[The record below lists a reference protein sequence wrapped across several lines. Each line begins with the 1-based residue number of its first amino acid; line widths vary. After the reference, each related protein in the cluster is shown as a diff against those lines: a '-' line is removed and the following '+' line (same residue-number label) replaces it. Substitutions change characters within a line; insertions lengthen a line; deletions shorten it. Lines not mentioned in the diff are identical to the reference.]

1 MNAETLLISALV
13 DNSHLNPPYQG
24 FYNIIKRPDHYGA
37 IQFTCSAG
45 IFNDYAYL
53 IDDYDCD
60 MLNIIGTGCE
70 RFRFDY
76 QQIPNKQHISN
87 LNLFSENMGAID
99 RTWDLRDLSNFPNLK
114 SLSILSLEY
123 LTHIDLSCLYQL
135 ERLVCSHRVG
145 MMGGN
150 SLGALAVLKLSGYKE
165 QDLTALADNHSLKKL
180 ALINTGIRSLAGIE
194 SLENLQ
200 TLFIDKARSLNDVTN
215 VVEMKNIQQLWFGSQ
230 IKNTDW
236 SFLKEMKQLKALHVE
251 RTGDLSFLN
260 DLPELQFF
268 SVTKVLNGNDEP
280 LRQHPR
286 LNTRQQG
293 PFPFAI

>member
-24 FYNIIKRPDHYGA
+24 FYNVIKRPDYYGTT
-37 IQFTCSAG
+37 QFTCSAG

-53 IDDYDCD
+53 INDYDCD

-70 RFRFDY
+70 SFRFNY
-76 QQIPNKQHISN
+76 QQIPNKQRICNVS
-87 LNLFSENMGAID
+87 LFSENMGSID
-99 RTWDLRDLSNFPNLK
+99 SGWDLQDLSHFSSLK

-123 LTHIDLSCLYQL
+123 LKHIDCSSLKKL
-135 ERLVCSHRVG
+135 ERLVCPYRAG
-145 MMGGN
+145 MMGVN
-150 SLGALAVLKLSGYKE
+150 SLRALAVLKLSGYKE
-165 QDLTALADNHSLKKL
+165 QELTALADNYSLKKL

-215 VVEMKNIQQLWFGSQ
+215 VVEMKNLQQLWFGSQ

-251 RTGDLSFLN
+251 RTEDLSFLN

-268 SVTKVLNGNDEP
+268 SVTKVLKGNDEP
-280 LRQHPR
+280 LRQHAR